1 MIGSTDIQF
10 EMERADLR
18 FKLEQAIAT
27 LPERCREIFIEICVE
42 GNSYAAIAEK
52 YNLSVNTIKVQVS
65 KAYQI
70 LREELSHDCF
80 IVHFPDNQDCQSSI
94 VFGIRRKE
102 KLRRSGV
109 VVGWPGYVFP

>member
-42 GNSYAAIAEK
+42 GNSYPAIAEK
-52 YNLSVNTIKVQVS
+52 NNLSVNTIKVQVS

-70 LREELSHDCF
+70 LREELSHEERLIFFLWCMQQNSF
-80 IVHFPDNQDCQSSI
+80 RFNSSSE
-94 VFGIRRKE
+94 R
-102 KLRRSGV
+102 
-109 VVGWPGYVFP
+109 